1 MNYIE
6 DGKVDLSDIEAY
18 IDLIEQLD
26 NPTLVMFLRTNLEQI
41 VNNQ

>member
-1 MNYIE
+1 MSYIKGE
-6 DGKVDLSDIEAY
+6 VTDLSDVESY

-41 VNNQ
+41 MMKK

>member
-1 MNYIE
+1 IE